1 MDQLHAGRVFQRQAT
16 FKMLRRLHEHNLENK
31 GLNNLSEAF
40 QNFVTRAKF
49 FSIGRL
55 RRTWSHSAVEF
66 MKYRRL
72 LPMLVGDEHDAGNVF
87 DDFDEFVACDPAS
100 SAVGLG
106 LPFTDR
112 PDTSS
117 STIVGGAQD
126 ERKIFVSNVSTRA
139 TKSQLQSFFSKF
151 GKVQACH
158 IPADKSRR
166 EISLYATLPRHPKKW
181 HGICV
186 VTFKSAQSATKAKRA
201 SSDELVFYGQQMH
214 LGPNASTGIMRRRAG
229 SAQLSTRTHEAGEQQ
244 LQQQCSTTVDGGATV
259 LSRTSSASSM
269 TSTMSNCSGLTL
281 TSTQCGL
288 NLSELPERALVVLLH
303 YVGPIDRI
311 RFERVNKSW
320 LEASASA
327 WLNTERLLFG
337 EDLDLVHFFCSR
349 RPLRHVHLN
358 ILRRCGNT
366 LKVLS
371 LAGVN
376 HLLDDRAI
384 IELGTLCP
392 NLVEMDLSGVV
403 ASPEA
408 LRVLTESLPS
418 LRSLAY
424 REMVHTNER
433 AFWFLFKAV
442 ALHMRVVDLRGC
454 ARLRGRFFKLL
465 PVEWR
470 ETTNE
475 ALNFD
480 EFAACDPASSAVGL
494 GLPFTDR
501 PDTSSSTIVGGAQ
514 DERKIFVSN
523 VSTRATKSQ
532 LQSFFSKFGK
542 VQACHI
548 PADKSRREISLYA
561 TLPRHPKKWHG
572 ICVVTFKSAQSATK
586 AKRASSDELVF
597 YGQQMHLGPNAS
609 TGIMRRRA
617 GSAQLSTRTHEAGE
631 QQLQQQCSTTVDGG
645 ATVLSRTSSASSM
658 TSTMSNCSGLKT
670 GLETDKNQRFETLT
684 STQCGLNLSELPERA
699 LVVLLHYVGPIDRI
713 RFERVNKSWLEA
725 SASAWLNTE
734 RLLFGEDLDLAH
746 FFCSR
751 RPLRHVHLNILR
763 RCGNTLKVL
772 SLAGVNHLLDD
783 RAIIELG
790 TLCPNLVE
798 MDLSGVVASP
808 EALRVLTESLPSL
821 RSLAYREMVHT
832 NERAFWFLFKAVA
845 LHMRVVD
852 LRGCARLRGRFFKLF
867 GNELE
872 EVLLDGCRQIDDQLI
887 EDLCNRCCC
896 LRMLK
901 LDRCSRLSDESLS
914 LISRHLKQLDTLTL
928 CGDFPKFSNAL
939 MVAHLPR
946 ITSLQSLSLDYN
958 CLVNDTLLVAIAEGL
973 PALRTFSCAF
983 AGTDKSISPEGLSR
997 LAKLKRIENLDLSG
1011 IAAVNNAVLTTLCGQ
1026 CAQLKRILLR
1036 SCSYLGPDGVAEFR
1050 CLKNVEH
1057 IDLSGCILVSTD
1069 CVQTLCNAFKKDD
1082 CDLKMSQ
1089 DDGTMMISLVV
1100 GGTVCESH
1108 RLRVARSSRV
1118 VLDFSDNSA
1127 LGTNARMGAG
1137 ADLQDLLLGGKH
1149 GDNGDELEEDED
1161 DDEFRILSAHR
1172 TFMTDALFTEE
1183 EPLHFDDEQSVLE
1196 WAKRE
1201 AVQLGLLGTTDPQ
1214 TSTSEK

>member
-87 DDFDEFVACDPAS
+87 DDFDEFAACDPAS

-117 STIVGGAQD
+117 STIVGGVQD

-186 VTFKSAQSATKAKRA
+186 VTFKSAQSAIKAKRA

-229 SAQLSTRTHEAGEQQ
+229 SAQLSPRTHEAGEQQ
-244 LQQQCSTTVDGGATV
+244 LRQQCSTTVDGGATV

-281 TSTQCGL
+281 TSTQCG
-288 NLSELPERALVVLLH
+288 
-303 YVGPIDRI
+303 
-311 RFERVNKSW
+311 
-320 LEASASA
+320 
-327 WLNTERLLFG
+327 
-337 EDLDLVHFFCSR
+337 
-349 RPLRHVHLN
+349 
-358 ILRRCGNT
+358 
-366 LKVLS
+366 
-371 LAGVN
+371 
-376 HLLDDRAI
+376 
-384 IELGTLCP
+384 
-392 NLVEMDLSGVV
+392 
-403 ASPEA
+403 
-408 LRVLTESLPS
+408 
-418 LRSLAY
+418 
-424 REMVHTNER
+424 
-433 AFWFLFKAV
+433 
-442 ALHMRVVDLRGC
+442 
-454 ARLRGRFFKLL
+454 
-465 PVEWR
+465 
-470 ETTNE
+470 
-475 ALNFD
+475 
-480 EFAACDPASSAVGL
+480 
-494 GLPFTDR
+494 
-501 PDTSSSTIVGGAQ
+501 
-514 DERKIFVSN
+514 
-523 VSTRATKSQ
+523 
-532 LQSFFSKFGK
+532 
-542 VQACHI
+542 
-548 PADKSRREISLYA
+548 
-561 TLPRHPKKWHG
+561 
-572 ICVVTFKSAQSATK
+572 
-586 AKRASSDELVF
+586 
-597 YGQQMHLGPNAS
+597 
-609 TGIMRRRA
+609 
-617 GSAQLSTRTHEAGE
+617 
-631 QQLQQQCSTTVDGG
+631 
-645 ATVLSRTSSASSM
+645 
-658 TSTMSNCSGLKT
+658 
-670 GLETDKNQRFETLT
+670 
-684 STQCGLNLSELPERA
+684 GLNLSELPERA

-852 LRGCARLRGRFFKLF
+852 LRGCSRLRGRFFKLF

-1026 CAQLKRILLR
+1026 CAQLKRVLLR

-1082 CDLKMSQ
+1082 CDLKMSPQ
-1089 DDGTMMISLVV
+1089 DDGAMMISLVV

-1137 ADLQDLLLGGKH
+1137 ADLQDLLLAGKH

-1172 TFMTDALFTEE
+1172 TFMTDALFGEE